1 MFKRH
6 TINMTEGPV
15 TKNIL
20 AFALPIMLSGILQL
34 LYNAADLI
42 VVGMFSDDSSVGAIG
57 STSSLVTLI
66 TNFAIGLSVG
76 VNIIIARHI
85 GAKDPR
91 RADRALHTAA
101 TVAIISGLLTC
112 LVGFFISRQAL
123 EWMGAT
129 DNLIDKSEIYLQI
142 YFLGAPA
149 LVVYNFG
156 SAALRSAG
164 DTTRPLIFLT
174 ISGIVNVVFN
184 LVFVIIFNM
193 DVAGVALATIIS
205 QYLSAFLVV
214 WALKK
219 GQGMLFLNFKSICF
233 DKREFGEIIRLGIPA
248 AIQGAMFSISNV
260 IIQSG
265 VNSFGKDYVV
275 DGSAAASSIEG
286 FVYTVMNAFYHA
298 AMTFTSQNIGAR
310 KPSRIPKVIISS
322 CFLSFISWAVVAS
335 IVLLFPKPLIHLY
348 INDPQAV
355 NIAIERFHIVTA
367 FYILCGIMEISTG
380 VLRGSGYSI
389 ASMIISIIGVCGLRV
404 VWVFTV
410 FQRFHTFGI
419 LYWSYPV
426 SWIPVIIANFAVF
439 AVIYKKKLKP
449 LSLEA
454 SKTI

>member
-1 MFKRH
+1 M
-6 TINMTEGPV
+6 MTEGPI
-15 TKNIL
+15 TRNL
-20 AFALPIMLSGILQL
+20 FAFALPIMLSGILQL
-34 LYNAADLI
+34 LYNAADVI
-42 VVGMFSDDSSVGAIG
+42 VVGKFAGDTSLAAVG

-66 TNFAIGLSVG
+66 TNLAIGLSVG

-85 GAKDPR
+85 GAKDSR

-101 TVAIISGLLTC
+101 TVAIIAGLLTF

-123 EWMGAT
+123 IWMSSPE
-129 DNLIDKSEIYLQI
+129 DVIDKSTTYLKI

-174 ISGIVNVVFN
+174 ISGIVNVTFN
-184 LVFVIIFNM
+184 LVFVIAFNM

-265 VNSFGKDYVV
+265 VNSFNDSLVV
-275 DGSAAASSIEG
+275 AGSAAAGNIEG

-310 KPSRIPKVIISS
+310 KPSRIPKIIFSS
-322 CFLSFISWAVVAS
+322 CVLSFCSWAVVAA
-335 IVLLFPKPLIHLY
+335 IVLLFPKPLLSLY
-348 INDPQAV
+348 TNSPEAIK
-355 NIAIERFHIVTA
+355 IAIERFNIVTA

-426 SWIPVIIANFAVF
+426 SWTPVIIANFIVF
-439 AVIYKKKLKP
+439 YFIYKKKLKP
-449 LSLEA
+449 LELPEDQKLTCA
-454 SKTI
+454 R